1 VSSIP
6 LVRIDIVA
14 LAMYHA
20 RATRL
25 KDAVDLQP
33 EDLLVNVV
41 ENTKADRTFGFGR
54 AHFLEGDL

>member
-6 LVRIDIVA
+6 LVRIDIVT

-33 EDLLVNVV
+33 DLLVNVV

-54 AHFLEGDL
+54 AQFLEGDL